1 MDDFEGMEHEQVEA
15 LNSIASALRYLGNGN
30 AGTQMGA
37 IENLAI
43 EVKEG
48 TTRIASALELIAEA
62 IDRVPNV

>member
-15 LNSIASALRYLGNGN
+15 LNNIASALRYLGNGN

-37 IENLAI
+37 IENLAK

-62 IDRVPNV
+62 IDRVPNA